1 MNKRPRLSV
10 FKSNKHIYGQ
20 IIDDKKGVTLTA
32 VSDKDLKKPKTKNQT
47 FVPSSG
53 RGRLKT
59 KVERAFAVGEILA
72 ERALKLGIKKIRFDR
87 RNYKYHGRVKSLA
100 EGVRKGGLKF

>member
-20 IIDDKKGVTLTA
+20 IIDDKKGATLA
-32 VSDKDLKKPKTKNQT
+32 AASEMDLKRPKTKNQ
-47 FVPSSG
+47 
-53 RGRLKT
+53 RLKT